1 MMRKRTKQTEIPPRL
16 PYELSN
22 HNTKTIIEGRNEIS
36 EFSKNIAT
44 ICEKK
49 NLEFKRIGTRRRCGG
64 IGKSSIS
71 GGSEDEASGEKGG
84 VDGKSELVVRVS
96 EGGAIS
102 PYQRHH

>member
-1 MMRKRTKQTEIPPRL
+1 MRTRTKQTEIPPGL

-44 ICEKK
+44 ICE
-49 NLEFKRIGTRRRCGG
+49 NFFFLEFKRIGTRRRCGG

-71 GGSEDEASGEKGG
+71 GGSEDEAGGEKGG